1 MAEPRLIEGSLAVDD
16 RGSLSFVND
25 FTFDGVRRFYV
36 VSNHRA
42 GFVRAWHGHR
52 REAKCVTALVGC
64 AIVAAVEI
72 DDWANPSKAL
82 PVHRYVLSAEK
93 PAVLHIPP
101 GFANGF
107 MTLTAGTKL
116 VFFSTAS
123 VAESRQDDVRFDAY
137 HWNPWEVTE
146 R

>member
-1 MAEPRLIEGSLAVDD
+1 LSDLRLIAGDLAVDD

-25 FTFDGVRRFYV
+25 FSFDGVRRFYV
-36 VSNHRA
+36 VQNHRA

-52 REAKCVTALVGC
+52 HEAKYVGALSGS

-72 DDWANPSKAL
+72 DDWANPSKDL
-82 PVHRYVLSAEK
+82 RVYRYVLSAEK
-93 PAVLHIPP
+93 PGLLHIPP
-101 GFANGF
+101 GFVNGF
-107 MTLTAGTKL
+107 MTLTSDAKL
-116 VFFSTAS
+116 IFFSTAT

-137 HWNPWEVTE
+137 YWNPWRVIE